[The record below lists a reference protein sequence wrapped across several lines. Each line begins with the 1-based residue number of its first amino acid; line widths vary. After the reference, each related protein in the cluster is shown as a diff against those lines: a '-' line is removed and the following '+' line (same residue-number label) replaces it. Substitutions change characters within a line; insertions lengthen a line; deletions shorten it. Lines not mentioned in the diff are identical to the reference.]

1 MSAPREPPSRGA
13 PSATPFEG
21 EVWNALRQGA
31 RNVAGVRYQLAVTAL
46 LLAESRGRVL
56 PFVEF
61 VPEGYEDIDCLDR
74 ESTHWLVQVKEFGAG
89 AGTFTASSMAESNR
103 TRGPRTAYTGPDRCH
118 HRRAPGRPSPRKRLE
133 QAGLRNARL
142 RHAEHHR
149 GAYPARIQQRP
160 TPAPS

>member
-1 MSAPREPPSRGA
+1 MPAKRPSRRRARSHRRRPPTSRAAPSTPQEPPSRGA

-46 LLAESRGRVL
+46 LLAESRERVL

-89 AGTFTASSMAESNR
+89 AGTFTASSMAKVI
-103 TRGPRTAYTGPDRCH
+103 A
-118 HRRAPGRPSPRKRLE
+118 
-133 QAGLRNARL
+133 
-142 RHAEHHR
+142 HA
-149 GAYPARIQQRP
+149 A
-160 TPAPS
+160 PAPATPVAVGNRVTPVPPRRSVRAR